1 MLDVELLAAIRPDDV
16 ELPLF
21 LHILGALTLVGA
33 VSTAAVYLFRAR
45 TDASA
50 ALANVGFRILLLGAI
65 PSFLVMRITAQWLAS
80 EQGLED
86 SDAAWINIGFIV
98 SEAGALVLI
107 GATVAAGLAAR
118 KPEGSIGRGPGA
130 AAWALSALLVAY
142 TVAVWAMTTK
152 PL

>member
-1 MLDVELLAAIRPDDV
+1 MEILAAIRPDDWD
-16 ELPLF
+16 LPLF
-21 LHILGALTLVGA
+21 LHLLGALTLVGA
-33 VSTAAVYLFRAR
+33 VSTAVVYLFRAR

-65 PSFLVMRITAQWLAS
+65 PSFLVMRISAQWLAS

-86 SDAAWINIGFIV
+86 SDAAWIGIGFIV

-118 KPEGSIGRGPGA
+118 RGEGSIGRGPGA